1 MIPEQ
6 RQEEQRRTLEE
17 LLKSEEK
24 YRAIIS
30 GIEEGLVYADREGRV
45 LEVNDFFLKLMKR
58 EKREV
63 LGHTLWDFHV
73 GPVADKLRDH
83 LEKFRRDPHSSQV
96 VYQRNF
102 YGREVILHIKPIYRR
117 QQYDGV
123 LLNIIDVTELVS
135 AREQAQAA
143 SKAKSEFLAQMSH
156 EIRTPMNGILGMTEL
171 ALGTNLSLEQ
181 RVYLKG
187 IKSSAESLMSL
198 INDLLDFSKIEA
210 RKMEMES
217 TPFDL
222 ENLIFET
229 LPPLAVQA
237 QKKKLELICDI
248 PSQVSRAVVG
258 DSKRLQQILIN
269 LIGNAIKFTERGE
282 VVVCIQEESRTEDQV
297 FLHFTIT
304 DTGIGIPEEKQKTIF
319 GAFVQAES
327 YMTRK
332 YGGTGLGLSISTQ
345 LVELL
350 GGKIWVESIVGKG
363 SRFHFTA
370 RFGFQKDASGKPV
383 RAESVDF
390 KGLPVLLVDD
400 HVTTSRF
407 LKRLV
412 TSWNLSPTETGS
424 AEDAT
429 ILLDRA
435 RQKKGPSF
443 TVILVDA
450 HLPGQDSFLLLDYLK
465 TEPNLAKSIIMMLN
479 SSGTDGDKAP
489 WKKFGISMYLNKPL
503 KPSDLLEKIKEMT
516 GMAARKEEN
525 VAPAPA
531 KLPDQQPRRAYR
543 VLIAEDNIVNQR
555 VAIYM
560 MEKQGHHVSYVQNGE
575 EVLDAMEKNI
585 FDLILMDVQMP
596 LMDGLKATELIRKK
610 ERATGAHIPIVAM
623 TAHAMKGDR
632 ERCLAAGMDDYV
644 AKPLNAADL
653 SQAIERAIQLSR
665 RKR

>member
-24 YRAIIS
+24 YRAIIL
-30 GIEEGLVYADREGRV
+30 GIEEGIVYADRDGRIQ
-45 LEVNDFFLKLMKR
+45 EVNDFFLRLLKR

-73 GPVADKLRDH
+73 GPIADKLRDH
-83 LEKFRRDPHSSQV
+83 LERFRRDPYSSQV
-96 VYQRNF
+96 VFQRNF

-117 QQYDGV
+117 QQYEGV

-210 RKMEMES
+210 RKMEMEAS
-217 TPFDL
+217 PFDL

-237 QKKKLELICDI
+237 QKKKLELICDV
-248 PSQVSRAVVG
+248 PYQVTRTVVG

-269 LIGNAIKFTERGE
+269 LISNAIKFTERGE
-282 VVVCIQEESRTEDQV
+282 VVICVQEESRTEDQIV
-297 FLHFTIT
+297 LHFTIT
-304 DTGIGIPEEKQKTIF
+304 DTGIGIPEEKLKTIF

-370 RFGFQKDASGKPV
+370 CFGLQKDESGKPV
-383 RAESVDF
+383 RAKGVDF

-400 HVTTSRF
+400 HTTTSRF

-412 TSWNLSPTETGS
+412 SSWNLSPTETNS

-429 ILLDRA
+429 VLLDRA
-435 RQKKGPSF
+435 RQKKGSGVCRDPCRRP
-443 TVILVDA
+443 LA
-450 HLPGQDSFLLLDYLK
+450 GPGQL
-465 TEPNLAKSIIMMLN
+465 P
-479 SSGTDGDKAP
+479 
-489 WKKFGISMYLNKPL
+489 
-503 KPSDLLEKIKEMT
+503 PS
-516 GMAARKEEN
+516 
-525 VAPAPA
+525 
-531 KLPDQQPRRAYR
+531 
-543 VLIAEDNIVNQR
+543 
-555 VAIYM
+555 
-560 MEKQGHHVSYVQNGE
+560 
-575 EVLDAMEKNI
+575 
-585 FDLILMDVQMP
+585 
-596 LMDGLKATELIRKK
+596 
-610 ERATGAHIPIVAM
+610 
-623 TAHAMKGDR
+623 
-632 ERCLAAGMDDYV
+632 
-644 AKPLNAADL
+644 
-653 SQAIERAIQLSR
+653 
-665 RKR
+665 

>member
-1 MIPEQ
+1 MIPEE
-6 RQEEQRRTLEE
+6 RHEEQRRTLEE

-24 YRAIIS
+24 YRAIIAS
-30 GIEEGLVYADREGRV
+30 VEEGIVFADRESRV
-45 LEVNDFFLKLMKR
+45 QEVNDFFLKLMNR

-63 LGHTLWDFHV
+63 LGHSLWDFHV
-73 GPVADKLRDH
+73 GPVADKLREH
-83 LEKFRRDPHSSQV
+83 LEKFRRDPRSTQV

-102 YGREVILHIKPIYRR
+102 FGRDVILHIKPIYRR
-117 QQYDGV
+117 QQYEGV
-123 LLNIIDVTELVS
+123 LLNLHDVTEIVS

-210 RKMEMES
+210 RKMEMEL

-229 LPPLAVQA
+229 LPALAVQA
-237 QKKKLELICDI
+237 QKKKLELICDV
-248 PSQVSRAVVG
+248 PAQVTRAVVG

-269 LIGNAIKFTERGE
+269 LVGNAIKFTERGE
-282 VVVCIQEESRTEDQV
+282 VVIAVQEESRTNDQV

-304 DTGIGIPEEKQKTIF
+304 DTGIGIPEEKQKVIF
-319 GAFVQAES
+319 GAFAQAES

-370 RFGFQKDASGKPV
+370 RFGIQKDESGNPL
-383 RAESVDF
+383 RAEAFDF

-412 TSWNLSPTETGS
+412 ASWNLSPTETGS

-429 ILLDRA
+429 VLLDRA
-435 RQKKGPSF
+435 RQKKGPPYA
-443 TVILVDA
+443 VILVDA

-465 TEPNLAKSIIMMLN
+465 TEPDLAKSIIMMLN
-479 SSGTDGDKAP
+479 SSGTDGDAAP
-489 WKKFGISMYLNKPL
+489 WKKFGISMYLNKPI
-503 KPSDLLEKIKEMT
+503 KPTDLLEKIKEMT
-516 GMAARKEEN
+516 GQSVGKQEAAPPPSVR
-525 VAPAPA
+525 
-531 KLPDQQPRRAYR
+531 LPDQQPQRAYR
-543 VLIAEDNIVNQR
+543 ILIAEDNVVNQR

-560 MEKQGHHVSYVQNGE
+560 LEKQGHHVSYVQNGE
-575 EVLDAMEKNI
+575 EVLDAIEKNI
-585 FDLILMDVQMP
+585 FDLILMDIQMP
-596 LMDGLKATELIRKK
+596 LMDGLKATEFIRKK
-610 ERATGAHIPIVAM
+610 EKMTGGHIPIVAM

-632 ERCLAAGMDDYV
+632 ERCLAYGMDDYV

-653 SQAIERAIQLSR
+653 TQAIERAIQTAQ
-665 RKR
+665 RKK